1 MSSSRDD
8 FGIAFRSALLQR
20 GAAQKFSLV
29 SLIFIAIIV
38 FILDVYGFAFMK
50 PIRSIINDGIYR
62 VSLVASS
69 PSRFLPQATESVSN
83 LFNLKKENENLKKAL
98 EVYKQKELSVEYL
111 TNQNKNL
118 RKILESEE
126 SFLKK
131 ENMILSKVLI
141 DKSSPYLKSIII
153 NRGSKS
159 GILKGMPVMDKDY
172 LIGRVVET
180 NYLSSRVLLL
190 NDLNSRIPVV
200 ISPNGDQ
207 AILSGTGRKKPIL
220 EYLPE
225 NFVISE
231 NNSVYTSGK
240 DGVLYAGISIG
251 KAMSEEDLDDRIDV
265 ELYSDPN
272 QIFYVNVVLQK
283 ATDLEAM

>member
-20 GAAQKFSLV
+20 GGAQKFSLIF
-29 SLIFIAIIV
+29 LIFLASVI
-38 FILDVYGFAFMK
+38 FFLDVFGFAFMK

-69 PSRFLPQATESVSN
+69 PSRFIPEATGSVVN
-83 LFNLKKENENLKKAL
+83 LFTIKSENERLKQAL
-98 EVYKQKELSVEYL
+98 EAYKQKELSVEYL
-111 TNQNKNL
+111 KNQNENL

-159 GILKGMPVMDKDY
+159 GILKGMPVMDKEY

-190 NDLNSRIPVV
+190 NDLNSRIPVTFGEEG
-200 ISPNGDQ
+200 IQ
-207 AILSGTGRKKPIL
+207 AILKGSGGSKPIL

-225 NFVISE
+225 GYIVKEGIDVF
-231 NNSVYTSGK
+231 TSGK
-240 DGVLYAGISIG
+240 DGIFFPGSPVGITTEKG
-251 KAMSEEDLDDRIDV
+251 DV
-265 ELYSDPN
+265 KLYSETSQLSFVKVD
-272 QIFYVNVVLQK
+272 LSQK
-283 ATDLEAM
+283 KEAF

>member
-20 GAAQKFSLV
+20 GGAQKFSLIF
-29 SLIFIAIIV
+29 LIFFASII
-38 FILDVYGFAFMK
+38 FFLDAFGFGFMK

-69 PSRFLPQATESVSN
+69 PSRFVPEFTGGIVN
-83 LFNLKKENENLKKAL
+83 LFNIKSENEKLKQAL
-98 EVYKQKELSVEYL
+98 EDYKQKELSVEYL
-111 TNQNKNL
+111 KNQNKNL

-126 SFLKK
+126 SYLKK

-172 LIGRVVET
+172 LIGRIVET

-190 NDLNSRIPVV
+190 NDLNSRIPVTFGEEG
-200 ISPNGDQ
+200 IQ
-207 AILSGTGRKKPIL
+207 AILKGSGGSKPIL

-225 NFVISE
+225 GYIIEEGIDVF
-231 NNSVYTSGK
+231 TSGK
-240 DGVLYAGISIG
+240 DGIFFPGSPVGITTKKG
-251 KAMSEEDLDDRIDV
+251 EVKLFSEPSQLSFVKVDL
-265 ELYSDPN
+265 S
-272 QIFYVNVVLQK
+272 QQK
-283 ATDLEAM
+283 EVF

>member
-29 SLIFIAIIV
+29 SLLVLAIIV
-38 FILDVYGFAFMK
+38 FFLDVYGFNFMK
-50 PIRSIINDGIYR
+50 PIRAIINDGVYR

-69 PSRFLPQATESVSN
+69 PSRFVPQATGSITD
-83 LFNLKKENENLKKAL
+83 LFSLKKENEKLKKEL
-98 EVYKQKELSVEYL
+98 EIYKQKELNVEFL
-111 TNQNKNL
+111 SNQNKNL
-118 RKILESEE
+118 KKILESEE

-131 ENMILSKVLI
+131 ESMILSKVLI

-159 GILKGMPVMDKDY
+159 GILKGMPVLDKEY
-172 LIGRVVET
+172 LVGRIVET

-190 NDLNSRIPVV
+190 NDLNSRIPVTFGEEGV
-200 ISPNGDQ
+200 Q
-207 AILSGTGRKKPIL
+207 AILKGNGGNKPIL

-225 NFVISE
+225 GFIVEEGID
-231 NNSVYTSGK
+231 VFTSGK
-240 DGVLYAGISIG
+240 DGIFYPGSPIG
-251 KAMSEEDLDDRIDV
+251 KTTIDKEVKLFSESSQLSFVKVDI
-265 ELYSDPN
+265 SN
-272 QIFYVNVVLQK
+272 QLKESF
-283 ATDLEAM
+283 